1 MTLAFDQRR
10 RSRHFQH
17 PPPSDS
23 SGGLWISRLDYGSL
37 SLRPVDLLALLS
49 ELTGS
54 PQPTRTFTS
63 GLPTDWSPAP
73 PPDMTTVATGQVP
86 LTGLSPARVPTSIA
100 AAPLPSFSERDALFV
115 RLFSGQWGEVFT
127 YEVGS
132 QTREFVVKFG
142 RTMKRAS
149 RQKNALK
156 KREVDMRSW
165 KQ

>member
-23 SGGLWISRLDYGSL
+23 RGGLWISRLDYGSL
-37 SLRPVDLLALLS
+37 SLRPADLLALLS
-49 ELTGS
+49 ELTES
-54 PQPTRTFTS
+54 PQSTRTFTS

-100 AAPLPSFSERDALFV
+100 AAPLPSFSERDSPTFLLTV
-115 RLFSGQWGEVFT
+115 VYLGEKS
-127 YEVGS
+127 EES
-132 QTREFVVKFG
+132 
-142 RTMKRAS
+142 RTGCAFIGISCHLRFMLPNNIPQVAS
-149 RQKNALK
+149 SLPLPL
-156 KREVDMRSW
+156 
-165 KQ
+165 

>member
-17 PPPSDS
+17 PTPSDS
-23 SGGLWISRLDYGSL
+23 RVGLWISRLDYGSL
-37 SLRPVDLLALLS
+37 SLRPADSLALLS

-86 LTGLSPARVPTSIA
+86 LTGLSPA
-100 AAPLPSFSERDALFV
+100 
-115 RLFSGQWGEVFT
+115 
-127 YEVGS
+127 
-132 QTREFVVKFG
+132 
-142 RTMKRAS
+142 
-149 RQKNALK
+149 
-156 KREVDMRSW
+156 
-165 KQ
+165 